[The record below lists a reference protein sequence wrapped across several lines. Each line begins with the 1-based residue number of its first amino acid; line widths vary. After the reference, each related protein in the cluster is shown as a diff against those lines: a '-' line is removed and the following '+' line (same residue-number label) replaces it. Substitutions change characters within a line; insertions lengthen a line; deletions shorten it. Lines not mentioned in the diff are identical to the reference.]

1 MPNQVRTV
9 RVLMFAAAGLTLV
22 MTLAFFA
29 AVGVTAAAIGAAL
42 WFALPGVLSLLLA
55 LRVPNGGTGLRR
67 GIIALEIFYILL
79 SLARLGQG
87 DPRGVLNLV
96 LPIVI
101 LVLLFRPEAKAYF
114 GGKAPAAGS
123 YF

>member
-9 RVLMFAAAGLTLV
+9 RVLMFVAAGLTLV

-79 SLARLGQG
+79 SLARVGEG

-114 GGKAPAAGS
+114 GGKAPATGS

>member
-9 RVLMFAAAGLTLV
+9 RVLMFVAAGLTLV

-79 SLARLGQG
+79 SLARVGEG
-87 DPRGVLNLV
+87 DPRGVLNLI

-114 GGKAPAAGS
+114 GGKAPATGS

>member
-9 RVLMFAAAGLTLV
+9 RVLMFVAAGLTLV

-42 WFALPGVLSLLLA
+42 WFALPGVLSLMLA

-79 SLARLGQG
+79 SLARVGEG

-114 GGKAPAAGS
+114 GGKAPATGS

>member
-1 MPNQVRTV
+1 MPNQVKTV
-9 RVLMFAAAGLTLV
+9 RVLMFVAAGLTLV

-42 WFALPGVLSLLLA
+42 WFALPGALSLLLA

-67 GIIALEIFYILL
+67 GIIALEVFYILL

-87 DPRGVLNLV
+87 DPRGVLNLA

-114 GGKAPAAGS
+114 GGRATAAGS

>member
-1 MPNQVRTV
+1 MPNQVKTV
-9 RVLMFAAAGLTLV
+9 RVLMFVAAGLTLV

-42 WFALPGVLSLLLA
+42 WFALPGALSLLLA

-67 GIIALEIFYILL
+67 GIIALEVFYILL

-114 GGKAPAAGS
+114 GGRATATGS